1 MLTVMTIGFTI
12 SFDIAGRQR
21 GQEKNL
27 SFIGRQSF
35 ELPVKPGWREPWTCR
50 FAALSL
56 IGWEVLIAIFICQY
70 FINWEKAK

>member
-1 MLTVMTIGFTI
+1 MPTVMTIGFTI

-35 ELPVKPGWREPWTCR
+35 DLPVKPGWREPWTCR

-56 IGWEVLIAIFICQY
+56 IGWDVFNCHFHMPVLHQLG
-70 FINWEKAK
+70 ES